1 LWMSR
6 DQDGRRRRRETE
18 CGAGRRFPG
27 RGESGAPAATPDSWL
42 AVARRFVRREGGTV
56 HVTRPTVE
64 LLERHGYDTNTAIY
78 GHFER
83 GGAEK
88 GVRSYL
94 RVGRSSS
101 EERIAVEY
109 VPEHDAVVI
118 WRWGEAVHDP
128 DLSVLE
134 ELDADA

>member
-1 LWMSR
+1 MSR
-6 DQDGRRRRRETE
+6 SERRRKRRAEREAGKTAERGETE
-18 CGAGRRFPG
+18 SSAV
-27 RGESGAPAATPDSWL
+27 APDSRL
-42 AVARRFVRREGGTV
+42 ALARRFMKREGGTI
-56 HVTRPTVE
+56 HVTHPAME
-64 LLERHGYDTNTAIY
+64 LLKRYSYDTSMAIY
-78 GHFER
+78 GHFKR

-88 GVRSYL
+88 GARSYL
-94 RVGRSSS
+94 CVGASPS

-118 WRWGEAVHDP
+118 WRWGEAEHDP